1 MNRSVFYTP
10 GSSLTFNKDDGYL
23 EGLVRGFRGGLL
35 GQADYANLLQ
45 CEKLEDMKLH
55 LATTDYGDFL
65 SNSPTPLTT
74 TEIFDRCREK
84 LVREFQHLRDQAVQ
98 PLATFLDYITYSYM
112 IDNIVLLITGTLH
125 DRDIGELLEKAHP
138 LGMFQ
143 VMGGIAGKWTNISE
157 LYRGVLIDTP
167 LAPYFQAA
175 RLAKE
180 DFGDMNIE
188 LIRNTLYKAY
198 LEDFYEYVKSLGGA
212 TADLMEDILRF
223 EADRRAIN
231 ITLNSFG
238 TELVKED
245 RDGLYPTF
253 GILHPEGIAALS
265 RASDEEGVRA
275 SVELYSE
282 YREIFNRAQDGS
294 KSLEDC
300 FFEYEVHL
308 NKEAF
313 MQQFHYGVF
322 YAYFKLKEQ
331 EIRNIVWIAECIAQD
346 QKDKANNYIPIFP

>member
-1 MNRSVFYTP
+1 MASIFYTP
-10 GSSLTFNKDDGYL
+10 GSMMTFNKDDGYL

-35 GQADYANLLQ
+35 TQSDYANLLQ
-45 CEKLEDMKLH
+45 CEKLDDLKLH
-55 LATTDYGDFL
+55 LASTDYGDFL
-65 SNSPTPLTT
+65 ANSPTPLTT

-84 LVREFQHLRDQAVQ
+84 LVHEFQHIRDQAVQ

-125 DRDIGELLEKAHP
+125 ERDLGELLEKAHP

-143 VMGGIAGKWTNISE
+143 VIGGIAGKWSSITD

-167 LAPYFQAA
+167 LAPYFQQC
-175 RLAKE
+175 LKKE
-180 DFGDMNIE
+180 DLGEMNIE

-198 LEDFYEYVKSLGGA
+198 LEDFYGFCKSLGGA

-231 ITLNSFG
+231 ITINSFG

-245 RDGLYPTF
+245 RDKLYPRI
-253 GILHPEGIAALS
+253 GILFPEGISALS
-265 RASDEEGVRA
+265 RAADDEGVLNA
-275 SVELYSE
+275 VQSYSQ
-282 YREIFNRAQDGS
+282 YREIFNRAAEGT

-300 FFEYEVHL
+300 FFEYEVEL
-308 NKEAF
+308 NREAF
-313 MQQFHYGVF
+313 MQQFHYAVF
-322 YAYFKLKEQ
+322 YSYIKLKEQ

-346 QKDKANNYIPIFP
+346 QKDKANNYIPTWV